1 MDLTLQEILDD
12 LHAAELE
19 LQNYEKK
26 YKLRSETF
34 YDYFIT
40 GVIEDE
46 GNPDFQSWAGI
57 LEIKRDLERRYKER
71 IWLQKPFRDGVKSL
85 MMDNGLVAE

>member
-1 MDLTLQEILDD
+1 MNLTLQEILDD

-26 YKLRSETF
+26 YKLRSEAF
-34 YDYFIT
+34 YDYFT
-40 GVIEDE
+40 AGVIEDE

-57 LEIKRDLERRYKER
+57 FEIKRDLEGRYKER
-71 IWLQKPFRDGVKSL
+71 LWLQKPFRDGIKAV
-85 MMDNGLVAE
+85 MVANGLDVE